1 MSSRVLPGF
10 FVDWT
15 MWQEL
20 LTALAL
26 LLVIEG
32 IVPFVNPGGF
42 KSMLR
47 MLGDMEEKA
56 LRNSGFFSMLA
67 GLVLLYLVR

>member
-1 MSSRVLPGF
+1 
-10 FVDWT
+10 

-32 IVPFVNPGGF
+32 ITPFASPRGF
-42 KSMLR
+42 RDMLR
-47 MLGDMEEKA
+47 LIGELDDKA
-56 LRNSGFFSMLA
+56 LRNSGLISMAA
-67 GLVLLYLVR
+67 GLLLLYLVR

>member
-1 MSSRVLPGF
+1 
-10 FVDWT
+10 

-32 IVPFVNPGGF
+32 ILPFASPRGF
-42 KSMLR
+42 KDMLR
-47 MLGDMEEKA
+47 LVGEMDEKA
-56 LRNSGFFSMLA
+56 LRNSGIVSMVV
-67 GLVLLYLVR
+67 GLLLLYLVR